1 MANKKI
7 EYEDDKVYRKNIDL
21 SGKTIK
27 ALEKLAKLESR
38 DLKPFIEL
46 KLIEISKNKKNESK
60 HK

>member
-27 ALEKLAKLESR
+27 ALDKMAKKELREF
-38 DLKPFIEL
+38 KPFIEI
-46 KLIEISKNKKNESK
+46 KLNELAQTSKKPK
-60 HK
+60 